1 MDTLVYAPSVSL
13 DDKYDV
19 EGSQVFITGVQ
30 ALVRLPLLRREI
42 DVKNGLNTAGFISGY
57 RGSPLGTYD
66 KQLWHERKRL
76 ADHHIIFQPGV
87 NEELAATAVWGSQ
100 QAGLF
105 HGARYDGVFGIW
117 YGKGP
122 GVDRSGDAFKHATMF
137 GTACHGG
144 VLAVAGDDH
153 ACKSSTLP
161 NQSDFAFMDAEIP
174 ILNPSDIAELIE
186 FGMKGFDLSRF
197 AGLWVGIKT
206 ISDTMDA
213 SATVRIDVNSY
224 NQSIIPEGV
233 TDPPGGRNGR
243 LHLTPPQQEE
253 MHRHFRLPAAM
264 AYARANRFDRI
275 VLDSP
280 RPRLGIAASGKGYLH
295 VRQALRDLGIHDGY
309 AAALGI
315 RVYKIGLVWPLEE
328 EGARAFADGLE
339 TVLVVEERRDV
350 IEHQLRAAAY
360 DLADGRRPHILG
372 KRDASGAP
380 LISDVM
386 DIDTAQVARAILQT
400 IPEDWKTDEMRAA
413 EARLNK
419 AAQAVTAQPLH
430 TRLPYF
436 CSGCPHSTSTR
447 VPEGSRAVAGIGCHY
462 LATYMNRNTDAFTQM
477 GGEGVLW
484 VGQAP
489 FTSEKHIFANIGD
502 GTYFHSGSLAIRQ
515 AIAAGRNIT
524 YKILYNDAVAMTGG
538 QPVDGQL
545 SVPVIAAQMRAE
557 GVKRIA
563 IVSDNPDRFR
573 GHPTVPPGV
582 TFDHRSRLDA
592 VQKDLREEPGV
603 SVIIYDQVC
612 ATEKRRRRKRGLME
626 QSDRRVIINEG
637 VCEGCGDCSRAS
649 NCLSVEPVETE
660 FGRKRKINQS
670 TCSQDF
676 SCVGGFCPSFVS
688 VYGGT
693 LRRQTPKAHEI
704 ADLPEPHLPV
714 MGPDGYN
721 ILMTGIGG
729 LGITSLAAILG
740 MAAHLHNRQVR
751 VLDQIGLAQKGGGVY
766 SHLRI
771 GEQRAELFAS
781 RIGAGQADLVLAA
794 DMVVAHGK
802 NGLPMMS
809 PDRTAVIA
817 DAQIMPTAEFVANN
831 AVNYNT
837 ATMRGRLKENARSVD
852 ECSAQ
857 AIATALLGDAIFAN
871 MVLTGFAWQK
881 GLIPLDRGAIM
892 RAIELNGASVG
903 ANKRAFNIGREA
915 AVDPA
920 GIMAG
925 VAPPPKLSQ
934 TVDELIEIRVR
945 ELTAYQNAAYAD
957 RYRAFVD
964 KARAAERGVAPKS
977 EVLTE
982 AVARNLY
989 KLMAIKDEYEV
1000 ARLYTDGTFAKRL
1013 KEKFEGDVKLAIHLA
1028 PPIFGHGNPDN
1039 GLPEK
1044 RTFGPW
1050 ILKAMKILAKGKR
1063 LRGTPL
1069 DFFGRTAE
1077 RKTERASIAD
1087 YEARMEKLFAVL
1099 TPANLAL
1106 AAAYAGVPDMIRGFG
1121 HVKAANMKKA
1131 EARYAEL
1138 EAALFEPQK
1147 ALRAAE

>member
-1 MDTLVYAPSVSL
+1 MDTFVYAPSVNL
-13 DDKYDV
+13 DDKYRV
-19 EGSQVFITGVQ
+19 EGGQVFITGVQ

-42 DVKNGLNTAGFISGY
+42 DAKNGLNTAGFISGY

-66 KQLWHERKRL
+66 KQLWHEKKRL
-76 ADHHIIFQPGV
+76 AGHHIIFRPGV

-105 HGARYDGVFGIW
+105 PGARYDGVFGIW

-137 GTACHGG
+137 GTARHGG
-144 VLAVAGDDH
+144 VLALAGDDH
-153 ACKSSTLP
+153 SCKSSTLP

-174 ILNPSDIAELIE
+174 VLNPADIAELIE

-197 AGLWVGIKT
+197 AGLWVGMKA

-213 SATVRIDVNSY
+213 SATVRIDLNRY
-224 NQSIIPEGV
+224 RAAIPEGV
-233 TDPPGGRNGR
+233 ANPPGGRNGR
-243 LHLTPPQQEE
+243 LHLTPAQQEE

-264 AYARANRFDRI
+264 AFARANRFDRI
-275 VLDSP
+275 AIDSP
-280 RPRLGIAASGKGYLH
+280 RPRFGIAASGKGYLQ
-295 VRQALRDLGIHDGY
+295 VRQAFRDLGIADGM
-309 AAALGI
+309 AAALGM
-315 RVYKIGLVWPLEE
+315 RVYKVGLVWPLEE

-360 DLADGRRPHILG
+360 GLADGRRPLILG
-372 KRDASGAP
+372 KRDASGAR
-380 LISDVM
+380 LISDLM
-386 DIDTAQVARAILQT
+386 DIDTADVTRAILRT
-400 IPEDWKTDEMRAA
+400 MPEDWKTERMRAI
-413 EARLNK
+413 EGRLLETATAP
-419 AAQAVTAQPLH
+419 AAFH
-430 TRLPYF
+430 TRPPYF

-447 VPEGSRAVAGIGCHY
+447 VPDGSRAVAGIGCHY
-462 LATYMNRNTDAFTQM
+462 LATAMNRNTDSFTQM

-489 FTSEKHIFANIGD
+489 FTSEEHIFANIGD

-515 AIAAGRNIT
+515 AIAAGHNIT

-545 SVPVIAAQMRAE
+545 SVPQIAAQMRAE

-573 GHPTVPPGV
+573 GDPAVPPGV

-592 VQKDLREEPGV
+592 VQKELREAPGV
-603 SVIIYDQVC
+603 SIVIYDQVC

-626 QSDRRVIINEG
+626 QSERRVIINEG

-670 TCSQDF
+670 TCNQDF
-676 SCVGGFCPSFVS
+676 SCADGFCPSFVS
-688 VYGGT
+688 VYGGK
-693 LRRQTPKAHEI
+693 LAKAAPKAHEI
-704 ADLPEPHLPV
+704 SGLPEPQLPV
-714 MGPDGYN
+714 IGADGYN

-740 MAAHLHNRQVR
+740 MAAHLHNREVR

-771 GEQRAELFAS
+771 GAQGAELFSA
-781 RIGAGQADLVLAA
+781 RIGRGQADLVLAA
-794 DMVVAHGK
+794 DIVVAHGK

-809 PDRTAVIA
+809 AERTAVIG
-817 DAQIMPTAEFVANN
+817 DCRVTPTAEFIANN
-831 AVNYNT
+831 AVAYD
-837 ATMRGRLKENARSVD
+837 AASMKARLQANARVVE
-852 ECSAQ
+852 ECDAQ
-857 AIATALLGDAIFAN
+857 AIATALLGDAIYAN

-892 RAIELNGASVG
+892 RAIELNGATVE
-903 ANKRAFNIGREA
+903 ANKRAFEIGREA
-915 AVDPA
+915 AADPA
-920 GIMAG
+920 RIKAK
-925 VAPPPKLSQ
+925 VAPPPELSQ
-934 TVDELIEIRVR
+934 TLDELIGIRVR
-945 ELTAYQNAAYAD
+945 DLTAYQDAAYAE
-957 RYRAFVD
+957 RYRAFVERVRERE
-964 KARAAERGVAPKS
+964 RAVSPGS
-977 EVLTE
+977 EAFTN

-1000 ARLYTDGTFAKRL
+1000 ARLYTDGAFAKRL
-1013 KEKFEGDVKLAIHLA
+1013 KEKFEGEVKLAIHLA
-1028 PPIFGHGNPDN
+1028 PPIFGARNPDT

-1050 ILKAMKILAKGKR
+1050 MFKALKVLAKGKR
-1063 LRGTPL
+1063 LRGTRL
-1069 DFFGRTAE
+1069 DLFGRTAE
-1077 RKTERASIAD
+1077 RKAERALLAD
-1087 YEARMEKLFAVL
+1087 YEARIEKCLAAL

-1106 AAAYAGVPDMIRGFG
+1106 AANYAAVPDMIWGFG
-1121 HVKAANMKKA
+1121 HVKEANAKKA
-1131 EARYAEL
+1131 EAHYAEL
-1138 EAALFEPQK
+1138 EAAFFAQEA
-1147 ALRAAE
+1147 ALRAA

>member
-1 MDTLVYAPSVSL
+1 MDALVYAPSVSL
-13 DDKYDV
+13 DDKYLV

-42 DVKNGLNTAGFISGY
+42 DAKNGLNTAGFISGY

-66 KQLWHERKRL
+66 KQLWHERERL

-105 HGARYDGVFGIW
+105 QGARYDGVFGIW

-137 GTACHGG
+137 GTARHGG
-144 VLAVAGDDH
+144 VLAFAGDDH

-174 ILNPSDIAELIE
+174 VLNPADIAELID
-186 FGMKGFDLSRF
+186 FGMKGFELSRF
-197 AGLWVGIKT
+197 AGLWVGIKA

-213 SATVRIDVNSY
+213 STTVRIDPNGFIA
-224 NQSIIPEGV
+224 NLPEAV
-233 TDPPGGRNGR
+233 IDPPGGRNGR

-360 DLADGRRPHILG
+360 GLADGRRPLILG

-386 DIDTAQVARAILQT
+386 DIDTAQVARAILQV
-400 IPEDWKTDEMRAA
+400 IPEDWMTDEMRVV

-447 VPEGSRAVAGIGCHY
+447 VPDGSRARGGHRLPLPCDLHEPQHRRFHPDGRRRRA
-462 LATYMNRNTDAFTQM
+462 M
-477 GGEGVLW
+477 GR
-484 VGQAP
+484 
-489 FTSEKHIFANIGD
+489 
-502 GTYFHSGSLAIRQ
+502 SGSLYEREAHLREHRRRHLFPFGKPCHPPGHRRGPQ
-515 AIAAGRNIT
+515 HHLQDPLQRCGGHDGRPARRWAAVGA
-524 YKILYNDAVAMTGG
+524 L
-538 QPVDGQL
+538 
-545 SVPVIAAQMRAE
+545 IAAQMRVE

-592 VQKDLREEPGV
+592 VQKELRDEPGV

-626 QSDRRVIINEG
+626 QSDRRIIINEG

-649 NCLSVEPVETE
+649 NCLSVEPIETE

-693 LRRQTPKAHEI
+693 LRRETPKAHEI

-714 MGPDGYN
+714 IGTDGYN
-721 ILMTGIGG
+721 ILITGIGG

-771 GEQRAELFAS
+771 GEQRTELFAS

-809 PDRTAVIA
+809 AERTAVVA

-837 ATMRGRLKENARSVD
+837 ATMHARLKENARSVD

-892 RAIELNGASVG
+892 RAIELNGASMD
-903 ANKRAFNIGREA
+903 ANKRAFAIGREV

-920 GIMAG
+920 RIMAK

-934 TVDELIEIRVR
+934 TLDELIEIRVR
-945 ELTAYQNAAYAD
+945 DLTAYQDAAYAE

-964 KARAAERGVAPKS
+964 KVRAAERAVAPKS
-977 EVLTE
+977 EILTQ

-1028 PPIFGHGNPDN
+1028 PPIFGHRNPDS
-1039 GLPEK
+1039 GLLEK
-1044 RTFGPW
+1044 HTFGPW
-1050 ILKAMKILAKGKR
+1050 FLKAMKVLAKGKR

-1077 RKTERASIAD
+1077 RKAERALIAD
-1087 YEARMEKLFAVL
+1087 YEARMERLLAVL
-1099 TPANLAL
+1099 TPAKSCACGKLCE
-1106 AAAYAGVPDMIRGFG
+1106 R
-1121 HVKAANMKKA
+1121 
-1131 EARYAEL
+1131 ARYDPRLRPCEGG
-1138 EAALFEPQK
+1138 EHEESGG
-1147 ALRAAE
+1147 ALRRT